1 MVLVL
6 VLVVVVYVCVWRGEG
21 GGGVEICSVEVALI
35 IAGTLDHSQYS
46 HLRIVTK
53 GSGKRKMPCISPS
66 ILEFKNKEEV
76 KVSTVY
82 KFTGIR
88 SITMWSL
95 CVA

>member
-1 MVLVL
+1 MC
-6 VLVVVVYVCVWRGEG
+6 VCG
-21 GGGVEICSVEVALI
+21 GGGWGVGGGGEMCSVEVALI

-46 HLRIVTK
+46 HLCIVTK

-82 KFTGIR
+82 KFTGFR
-88 SITMWSL
+88 STTMWSL